1 MRYQTVQPSVIFDSR
16 QVTVMLYRN
25 QRICFERFQCEG
37 VRRRTEC
44 LSIKYRVISF
54 EQLLDDVQ
62 HRRFTRA
69 CCTIKHHKFLDLL
82 GIAGND
88 RADSPFDLVTF
99 LWRIENTHQSVVS
112 LGRPFFQRIRQLLAG
127 IVFLSRLDVGKYNFF
142 VKHVKIVAHVFLAI
156 PVPLI
161 DHARFRI
168 PHMKNLNAAVKT
180 IPIFLCVL
188 VQFPVDQLKCILL
201 VRRP

>member
-1 MRYQTVQPSVIFDSR
+1 
-16 QVTVMLYRN
+16 MLYRN
-25 QRICFERFQCEG
+25 QRICFERFQCKG

-44 LSIKYRVISF
+44 LSIKHRVISF
-54 EQLLDDVQ
+54 KQLLDDVQ
-62 HRRFTRA
+62 HRRFTCS
-69 CCTIKHHKFLDLL
+69 CCTVKHHKFLDLL

-88 RADSPFDLVTF
+88 RTDGPFDLMAF
-99 LWRIENTHQSVVS
+99 LWRIENTHQPVVS
-112 LGRPFFQRIRQLLAG
+112 LGRSFFQRIRQLLAG

-142 VKHVKIVAHVFLAI
+142 VEHVKIVTHVFLAI